1 MIGAFGTTVGA
12 PTVVV
17 VAGEVLTGPEGGGD
31 VADRGDVKLEPD
43 LTVRGAGAPTE
54 LIEGTSFL
62 TRGIAWFPF
71 EIAIGT
77 EADGAGEGCRGED
90 GGGEVMGW
98 EGL

>member
-1 MIGAFGTTVGA
+1 MIGAFGTTIGA
-12 PTVVV
+12 PTEVV

-62 TRGIAWFPF
+62 MRGIAWFPF
-71 EIAIGT
+71 EVAIDA
-77 EADGAGEGCRGED
+77 EADGDGEGWRGEEA
-90 GGGEVMGW
+90 GGEVMDW